1 VTPSNAEM
9 VRRADVTDTIL
20 ARVAVERR
28 RQDTLVRQGKFPWN
42 CAFDGPPY
50 AAKLAVLLEEV
61 GEVGREVVEHGIT
74 TDKYA
79 ADPQL
84 MVMPPHREEYY
95 RKRMAEEL
103 VQVAAVCVAWVE
115 HLSGCESGMQTE
127 LEEEHFARMGKG
139 RSQAPQSSEGQQDD
153 APLST
158 PDEDGKKRIW
168 VRLKHEDKEFGCTGA
183 VGCRAAAI
191 AVLCDKVGNIYV
203 AACSPSHFDNHWQ
216 MALGRTV
223 PMTGRETFFASDHLA
238 DFEGGAP

>member
-1 VTPSNAEM
+1 MSELSASDVEM

-127 LEEEHFARMGKG
+127 LEEEHFARVGKG
-139 RSQAPQSSEGQQDD
+139 
-153 APLST
+153 
-158 PDEDGKKRIW
+158 PDKWRLW
-168 VRLKHEDKEFGCTGA
+168 VRLKHEDQEFECMGMT
-183 VGCRAAAI
+183 GCRAAAT
-191 AVLCDKVGNIYV
+191 AVLCDKIGNVY
-203 AACSPSHFDNHWQ
+203 ASACSPHLFGNYSLWKKV
-216 MALGRTV
+216 LGTI
-223 PMTGRETFFASDHLA
+223 PMTSRETFFASDHLA